1 MHIAELFDIRGQ
13 VAIVTG
19 ASSGLGRIMAAGLA
33 EAGCAVVLGARRE
46 DRLAVVR
53 DAAVAAGGR
62 ALVVPCDVRDPGHA
76 DLLVDAALR
85 EYGRLDGVIL
95 NAGVGA
101 GSPAEHE
108 DLQRFHEV
116 MEVNV
121 AAVMRLASA
130 GARVMINRGEG
141 GWMITL
147 SSILG
152 KRAGTGVGVA
162 AYTASKGA
170 IEQLTRELS
179 RQWGP
184 HGIRVNA
191 LAPGYFPTPM
201 NAPMVEGPGRLESII
216 ARIPLG
222 RHGEPDDLAGVAV
235 FLASR
240 AGAYITGQS
249 IGLDGG
255 MAAW

>member
-1 MHIAELFDIRGQ
+1 MDVAALFDIRGQ

-19 ASSGLGRIMAAGLA
+19 ASSGLGRIMSAGLA
-33 EAGCAVVLGARRE
+33 SAGATVVVGSRRE
-46 DRLAVVR
+46 DRLRALER
-53 DAAVAAGGR
+53 EIAAGGGR
-62 ALVVPCDVRDPGHA
+62 AVVVPCDVRDPGHA
-76 DLLVDAALR
+76 DLLVDAAR
-85 EYGRLDGVIL
+85 AEGRLDGVIL
-95 NAGVGA
+95 NAGIGA
-101 GSPAEHE
+101 GSPAEDE
-108 DLQRFHEV
+108 DLARFHEV

-130 GARVMINRGEG
+130 CARDMIPRGG

-152 KRAGTGVGVA
+152 KRGGTGEGVA

-170 IEQLTRELS
+170 VEQLTRELA
-179 RQWGP
+179 RQWGG
-184 HGIRVNA
+184 HRIRVNA
-191 LAPGYFPTPM
+191 LAPGYFPTDM
-201 NAPMVEGPGRLESII
+201 NEPMVRGEGRLESMI

-222 RHGEPDDLAGVAV
+222 RPGEPDDIAGVAV

>member
-1 MHIAELFDIRGQ
+1 MDSTALFDIRGQ

-33 EAGCAVVLGARRE
+33 GAGCTVVLAARRE
-46 DRLAVVR
+46 PRLRALH
-53 DAAVAAGGR
+53 DEIAAAGGR
-62 ALVVPCDVRDPGHA
+62 SLVVPCDVRDPGHA
-76 DLLVDAALR
+76 DLLVNAALG
-85 EYGRLDGVIL
+85 EGRLDGVIL
-95 NAGVGA
+95 NAGVGT
-101 GSPAEHE
+101 GSPAENE
-108 DLQRFHEV
+108 DLARFHEV

-130 GARVMINRGEG
+130 CAREMIPRGG

-152 KRAGTGVGVA
+152 KRAGTGMGVA

-170 IEQLTRELS
+170 IEQLTRELA
-179 RQWGP
+179 RQWAP
-184 HGIRVNA
+184 HHIRVNA
-191 LAPGYFPTPM
+191 LAPGYFPTDM
-201 NAPMVEGPGRLESII
+201 NAPMVAGEGRLEAMIS
-216 ARIPLG
+216 RIPLG
-222 RHGEPDDLAGVAV
+222 RPGEPHDIAGVAV

-240 AGAYITGQS
+240 AGGYITGQS

-255 MAAW
+255 MSAW

>member
-1 MHIAELFDIRGQ
+1 MDPASLFDIRGQ

-33 EAGCAVVLGARRE
+33 GAGCTVVIAARRE
-46 DRLAVVR
+46 KRLR
-53 DAAVAAGGR
+53 ELHDEIAAGGGR
-62 ALVVPCDVRDPGHA
+62 AIVVACDVRDPGHA
-76 DLLVDAALR
+76 DLLVNAALA
-85 EYGRLDGVIL
+85 EGRLDGVIL
-95 NAGVGA
+95 NAGVGT
-101 GSPAEHE
+101 GSPAENE
-108 DLQRFHEV
+108 DLARFHEV

-130 GARVMINRGEG
+130 CAREMIPRGG

-152 KRAGTGVGVA
+152 KRAGTGMGVA

-170 IEQLTRELS
+170 IEQLTRELA
-179 RQWGP
+179 RQWAP
-184 HGIRVNA
+184 HHIRVNA
-191 LAPGYFPTPM
+191 LAPGYFPTAM
-201 NAPMVEGPGRLESII
+201 NAPMVAGEGRLEAMIS
-216 ARIPLG
+216 RIPLG
-222 RHGEPDDLAGVAV
+222 RPGEAHDIAGVAV

-240 AGAYITGQS
+240 AGGYITGQS

-255 MAAW
+255 MSAW